1 MHGFTV
7 VLTHTL
13 LQSQLSWQQLK
24 THNQQTNWYYHQCP
38 VVVAVAHLHH
48 PAQEKGHD
56 ASEKDDD
63 YQTVKQPRLTTL
75 SSQVER
81 IHMVLK
87 WK

>member
-48 PAQEKGHD
+48 PTQEKDMMPGT
-56 ASEKDDD
+56 K
-63 YQTVKQPRLTTL
+63 TTTIKL
-75 SSQVER
+75 LNNQD
-81 IHMVLK
+81 
-87 WK
+87 